1 MSVGARSAAAAAL
14 VLLAA
19 GGALSEE
26 APPRP
31 SAPLEPGPSQG
42 AAERA
47 FARAQQL
54 QRAAREAPAIERRA
68 AQLAAAAAFRAV
80 REAPD
85 ASAELSA
92 RASLEAAE
100 LLLSARDA
108 PAARD
113 ELVRATRAEVPALW
127 RCRAWAQLGALERR
141 AERWTEA
148 LGAFLRAAHVDGAPA
163 QLREDAAC
171 AAARAHFELGELDAG
186 RRLLREVAEDSR
198 NVFTRIRAYDAWAAS
213 YVRTHDLEAAAGVLE
228 LCRTATRE
236 LAFEETPRGER
247 VRLALERMRV
257 IGALERAV
265 AARRAA
271 R

>member
-1 MSVGARSAAAAAL
+1 MSVGARAAAAAAL
-14 VLLAA
+14 ALLAA
-19 GGALSEE
+19 GGALSEGS
-26 APPRP
+26 PRP
-31 SAPLEPGPSQG
+31 SPAREPSPAQG

-47 FARAQQL
+47 FVRAQQL
-54 QRAAREAPAIERRA
+54 QRAVLEALPSERRA

-80 REAPD
+80 RDAPD
-85 ASAELSA
+85 ASAEWAA
-92 RASLEAAE
+92 RAALEAAE
-100 LLLSARDA
+100 LLLAARDPA
-108 PAARD
+108 AARD

-127 RCRAWAQLGALERR
+127 RCRAWSQLGALERR

-148 LGAFLRAAHVDGAPA
+148 LAAFVRAARVDGAPA
-163 QLREDAAC
+163 QLREEAAC

-213 YVRTHDLEAAAGVLE
+213 YVRARDLEAAAGVLE
-228 LCRTATRE
+228 LCRAATRE

-247 VRLALERMRV
+247 VRHALERMRV

>member
-1 MSVGARSAAAAAL
+1 MSVGVRSAAAAAL

-19 GGALSEE
+19 GGALSED
-26 APPRP
+26 APRL
-31 SAPLEPGPSQG
+31 SAPVEPSPARG

-54 QRAAREAPAIERRA
+54 QRVAREAPPGERRA

-92 RASLEAAE
+92 RAALEAAE

-113 ELVRATRAEVPALW
+113 ELVRATRSEVPAMW
-127 RCRAWAQLGALERR
+127 RCRAWSQLGALERR

-213 YVRTHDLEAAAGVLE
+213 YVRTRDLEAAAGVLE